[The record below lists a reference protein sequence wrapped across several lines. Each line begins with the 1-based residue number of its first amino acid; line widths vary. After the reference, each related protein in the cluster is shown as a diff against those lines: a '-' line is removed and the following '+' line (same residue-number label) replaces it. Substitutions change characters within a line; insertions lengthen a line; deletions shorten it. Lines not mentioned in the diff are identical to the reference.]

1 MAVIVLASSKG
12 GAGKTTVAILL
23 ATELAQQGKSIGM
36 TISLI
41 DVDPNQ
47 HSAKWAYKDG
57 CPDNIKIIPNIDENS
72 ILDAIDE
79 AEENSEFIVVDLEGT
94 ASIAVA
100 NAVSRADLV
109 IIPCQGSQD
118 DADEAVK
125 TMKLVKR
132 QSRLIKRNIPV
143 SILMTRTNAA
153 LMPRTLKHIV
163 QQFSEANI
171 DIFKSTII
179 EREAYRAIRSFGGT
193 IKDLNSKEVSGIDKA
208 IDNATAFTEEV
219 LNKLKQA
226 HVTAEYKEVV

>member
-1 MAVIVLASSKG
+1 
-12 GAGKTTVAILL
+12 
-23 ATELAQQGKSIGM
+23 
-36 TISLI
+36 
-41 DVDPNQ
+41 
-47 HSAKWAYKDG
+47 
-57 CPDNIKIIPNIDENS
+57 
-72 ILDAIDE
+72 LDAIDE
-79 AEENSEFIVVDLEGT
+79 AEENSQFIVVDLEGT

-143 SILMTRTNAA
+143 SILMTRTHAA

-171 DIFKSTII
+171 DIFETTII
-179 EREAYRAIRSFGGT
+179 EREAFKAVRSFGGS
-193 IKDLNSKEVSGIDKA
+193 IKDLNIKEVSGIDKA
-208 IDNATAFTEEV
+208 IDNTVSFTEEV

-226 HVTAEYKEVV
+226 HAAADYKEVV